1 MNVLSVVGLSLA
13 LMGCAG
19 SPDPVFYAL
28 SSRPGQAVATQP
40 LKIEL
45 RSPGLPG
52 YLDRPHIVR
61 RVTAERLD
69 LAADER
75 WGAPL
80 DAMVGATLA
89 DDLAER
95 LPSCVVYTET
105 GALSA
110 PADVRI
116 EVAVSRFELTAS
128 GSVELAAEVAVR
140 WTDPDATRLK
150 RSVLRARPATVRTPD
165 LVASMSGM
173 LAELADAIAAVIHEG
188 RPATADRSTAPA
200 EPTDLAEPAPRGSV
214 SPVLVPRPLP

>member
-1 MNVLSVVGLSLA
+1 MNVRIVLGLSLA
-13 LMGCAG
+13 LLGCAG

-28 SSRPGQAVATQP
+28 SSRSGPTVSSPP

-61 RVTAERLD
+61 RVTAERLG

-80 DAMVGATLA
+80 DAMAGATLA
-89 DDLAER
+89 DDLSER
-95 LPSCVVYTET
+95 LPGCVVYTET

-110 PADVRI
+110 TADVRI

-128 GSVELAAEVAVR
+128 GSVELTAEVAVR

-150 RSVLRARPATVRTPD
+150 RYALRIRPATRTTPD
-165 LVASMSGM
+165 LVGSMSG
-173 LAELADAIAAVIHEG
+173 LLGQLADAIAAAIGEG
-188 RPATADRSTAPA
+188 RPALADRPVSSSEPPEPPLLPVAPGA
-200 EPTDLAEPAPRGSV
+200 
-214 SPVLVPRPLP
+214 VPRQSP